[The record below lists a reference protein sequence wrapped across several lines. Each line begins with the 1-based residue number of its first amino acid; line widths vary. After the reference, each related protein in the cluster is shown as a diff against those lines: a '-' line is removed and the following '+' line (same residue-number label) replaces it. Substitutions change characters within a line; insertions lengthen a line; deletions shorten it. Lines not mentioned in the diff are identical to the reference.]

1 MLPVSFEIDV
11 TLYLVSDPQIPL
23 TEEQVYLKRKLMEKM
38 NKVLA
43 ESPQSGCQNCTL
55 TFPSNKALFGHMWA
69 SHQEKKLECQ
79 LCHNMYGMKKQLIE
93 HYCRVHFQTKKRKS
107 NHPPK
112 RFEMEPS
119 IKSEVSPYGIKI
131 EN

>member
-79 LCHNMYGMKKQLIE
+79 LCHNMYDWLVLQ
-93 HYCRVHFQTKKRKS
+93 
-107 NHPPK
+107 
-112 RFEMEPS
+112 
-119 IKSEVSPYGIKI
+119 
-131 EN
+131 